1 MNMLRSRTILAV
13 LLLFS
18 FLVIHGCG
26 SGNEAPP
33 KRVVAIG
40 QPAPTFS
47 LVDDKSKTWNLE
59 ELRGKVVFL
68 NFWAT
73 WCPPCREEMPSM
85 VKLNAMLADK
95 PFVMLTVLVNDDV
108 RKAEKFL
115 ADIPGSL
122 PILADGDGG
131 VGAAYGIT
139 GVPETFII
147 DKQGI
152 LQKKYIGAFPW
163 DSDGALEMLKLY
175 L

>member
-1 MNMLRSRTILAV
+1 MSRNSTTLPVLFFFLILF
-13 LLLFS
+13 LLG
-18 FLVIHGCG
+18 GCG
-26 SGNEAPP
+26 GGEDRKPP
-33 KRVVAIG
+33 TAALQ

-47 LVDDKSKTWNLE
+47 LVDDKGRTWNLE

-85 VKLNAMLADK
+85 VKLNAILADK

-108 RKAEKFL
+108 RKAENFL
-115 ADIPGSL
+115 ADLQGSL
-122 PILADGDGG
+122 PILADTDGR
-131 VGAAYGIT
+131 VGAMYGLT

-147 DKQGI
+147 DKEGI